1 MTIAISINSSEYRR
15 TVRDLVTD
23 ALMENGI
30 ISPGEMPEAEELD
43 ACIVRL
49 NNMIKSWG
57 VRGVTWKQDTITVL
71 GLAND
76 PLVALPGEVREV
88 NGARYIDSSVN
99 ERAMARWERD
109 EYMILPNKI
118 AKGTP
123 SIYYVEKLTSGVN
136 LRVWQVPTVDFTLS
150 LDVDLLMDTILDA
163 GQFVDIPDE
172 WMETVMTNLAL
183 RCGGIFQ
190 KEPTSYLLG
199 RAQQLE
205 TEMFDSWRPAS
216 YILGPY

>member
-1 MTIAISINSSEYRR
+1 MAIVLPINGSEYRR
-15 TVRDLVTD
+15 TARDLIAD

-30 ISPGEMPEAEELD
+30 IGTGEMPEAEEFD

-57 VRGVTWKQDTITVL
+57 VRGVTWKQDTISVS

-76 PLVALPGEVREV
+76 PIVILPGEVREV
-88 NGARYIDSSVN
+88 NGARYIDSAVN
-99 ERAMARWERD
+99 ERAMTRWERD
-109 EYMILPNKI
+109 EYMILPNK
-118 AKGTP
+118 AARGTP
-123 SIYYVEKLTSGVN
+123 SIYYVEKTQAGVN
-136 LRVWQVPTVDFTLS
+136 LRVWQVPTADFTLS
-150 LDVDLLMDTILDA
+150 LDVDMLMSTITYGGD
-163 GQFVDIPDE
+163 FVDIPDE

-190 KEPTSYLLG
+190 KEPSNYLLS

-216 YILGPY
+216 YYLGPY